1 MLENVVRR
9 VIAQGEIV
17 VAAVGNDGPA
27 APPLYPAAYADVVGV
42 TAVDSRDRALA
53 EAARGSQV
61 HFAAPGADM
70 AAASEKET
78 FVLVRG
84 TSFAAPIVAGLLAA
98 QPRAFTKAAAD
109 EAIADLARHAVDLGA
124 PGPDPV
130 YGNGLVG
137 ASLRPAAALAKP
149 RSNAVQN

>member
-9 VIAQGEIV
+9 VISRGCIV

-27 APPLYPAAYADVVGV
+27 APPLYPAAYPDVVGV
-42 TAVDSRDRALA
+42 TAVDRRDRVLP
-53 EAARGSQV
+53 EAARGKQV
-61 HFAAPGADM
+61 AFAAPGADM
-70 AAASEKET
+70 AAASVARE
-78 FVLVRG
+78 FAIVRG

-98 QPRAFTKAAAD
+98 QPRALAKAAAD
-109 EAIADLARHAVDLGA
+109 EAIADLVRRAIDLGA

-137 ASLRPAAALAKP
+137 GSLRPPPSLANT
-149 RSNAVQN
+149 R